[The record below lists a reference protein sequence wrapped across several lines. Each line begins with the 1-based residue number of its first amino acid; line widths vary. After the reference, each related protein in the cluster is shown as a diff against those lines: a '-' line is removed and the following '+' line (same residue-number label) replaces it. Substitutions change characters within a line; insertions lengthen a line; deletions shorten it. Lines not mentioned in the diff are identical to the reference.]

1 MSERDPLWDG
11 LRDLANENHKARI
24 AKTPSRIQ
32 YAISQFEKCDIE
44 YALKNEATGHFHCRR
59 KADDKLFQF
68 YAGTGKIQ
76 GHDSARGIHAL
87 IKILLQEVRDEN

>member
-32 YAISQFEKCDIE
+32 YAISQFEKYNIE
-44 YALKNEATGHFHCRR
+44 YALK
-59 KADDKLFQF
+59 K
-68 YAGTGKIQ
+68 
-76 GHDSARGIHAL
+76 
-87 IKILLQEVRDEN
+87 

>member
-32 YAISQFEKCDIE
+32 YAISQFEKYDIE
-44 YALKNEATGHFHCRR
+44 YALKNEATGH
-59 KADDKLFQF
+59 FQF

-76 GHDSARGIHAL
+76 GHDSVRGIHAL

>member
-32 YAISQFEKCDIE
+32 YAISQFEKYDIE
-44 YALKNEATGHFHCRR
+44 YALKMKLPGIFIAGAKSTINFFNFTLGQEKF
-59 KADDKLFQF
+59 KAMIMPAVF
-68 YAGTGKIQ
+68 TP
-76 GHDSARGIHAL
+76 
-87 IKILLQEVRDEN
+87 